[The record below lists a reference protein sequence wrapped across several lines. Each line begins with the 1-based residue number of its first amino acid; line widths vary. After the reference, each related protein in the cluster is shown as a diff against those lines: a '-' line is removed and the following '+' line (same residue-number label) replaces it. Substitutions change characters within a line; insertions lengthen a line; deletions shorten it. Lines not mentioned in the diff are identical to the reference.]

1 MVNESNQYFSD
12 YFKRNTFKKFQD
24 YVLHTK
30 LRIARSRAKF
40 TNASFQEAASKL
52 GFTDS
57 SHLNKMIKNTGKT
70 M

>member
-1 MVNESNQYFSD
+1 MIISKEI
-12 YFKRNTFKKFQD
+12 RLKKFQD

-57 SHLNKMIKNTGKT
+57 SHLNKNDKKYRENNEK
-70 M
+70 